1 MIKVVLI
8 EDEIPAQRLL
18 KETLRE
24 ITIKTEVVAYIVLNL
39 LSNGFKITRILKL
52 FC

>member
-1 MIKVVLI
+1 MIKVVII

-24 ITIKTEVVAYIVLNL
+24 ITIKTEVVEDKTKQAF
-39 LSNGFKITRILKL
+39 S
-52 FC
+52 